1 MTRIDPMKINAEIIQ
16 NLRKEYGDA
25 FYLLDSE
32 QFKSNFQ
39 ELKSAFQKY
48 YSNFNIAYSYK
59 TNYTPK
65 LCRIVN
71 ELGGY
76 AEVVS
81 EMELEIA
88 LKVGVNYDHI
98 IWNGPIKTPEILEDF
113 LIKGGAC
120 NIDSIDELSIVKEI
134 VKRHPQAT
142 FNLGIRCNYNVA
154 DGVVSR
160 FGFDIDSDDFNE
172 VLNFIV
178 TTSNVVFR
186 NLQCH
191 FAKRQID
198 YWPARAQGM
207 ISLINRIGIIPP
219 RIDIGGGLFGKMDNE
234 LKAQFANP
242 IPSYEDYAKS
252 VAPLFAEY
260 FKEKS
265 VKPELIIEPGSA
277 LVGDCMKFV
286 GTVKTIK
293 NIRGKYFA
301 TILGSQKN
309 ISMSGVNPPLK
320 VISMGINV
328 EEEYRNLDMVGF
340 TCIEGDVLYH
350 DYNGPL
356 AIGDA
361 VIFSNCGSYSLVMK
375 PPFILP
381 NFPVLDICSGKTEVI
396 KRAENFDDL
405 FHTFKF

>member
-1 MTRIDPMKINAEIIQ
+1 MELTAKI
-16 NLRKEYGDA
+16 LRDLRNEYGQA
-25 FYLLDSE
+25 FYLLDSC
-32 QFKSNFQ
+32 QFAENFK
-39 ELKSAFQKY
+39 ELKSAFQEY
-48 YSNFNIAYSYK
+48 YPDFNIAYSYK

-88 LKVGVNYDHI
+88 LRVGVKYDRI
-98 IWNGPIKTPEILEDF
+98 IWNGPIKEPTILEDF
-113 LIKGGAC
+113 LTKGGTC
-120 NIDSIDELSIVKEI
+120 NVDSLDELSIIKKI
-134 VKRHPQAT
+134 VASHADKQI
-142 FNLGIRCNYNVA
+142 NLGIRCNYDVN
-154 DGVVSR
+154 DSVVSR
-160 FGFDIDSDDFNE
+160 FGFDVDSSDFSE
-172 VLNFIV
+172 VLDYI
-178 TTSNVVFR
+178 TSTSNIIFK

-198 YWPARAQGM
+198 YWPSRATGM
-207 ISLINRIGIIPP
+207 IALLDRIGIIPP
-219 RIDIGGGLFGKMDNE
+219 RIDIGGGLFGKMPDD
-234 LKAQFANP
+234 LKAQFSSN
-242 IPSYEDYAKS
+242 IPSYEDYAKA
-252 VAPLFAEY
+252 VAPLFADH
-260 FKEKS
+260 FKDKP

-286 GTVKTIK
+286 GTIKTIK
-293 NIRGKYFA
+293 NVRGKWFA

-309 ISMSGVNPPLK
+309 ISMSGVNPPIH
-320 VISMGINV
+320 VFPMEIND
-328 EEEYRNLDMVGF
+328 EKNYKNLDMVGF

-350 DYNGPL
+350 NYSGTL

-361 VIFSNCGSYSLVMK
+361 VVFCNCGSYSIVMK

-381 NFPVLDICSGKTEVI
+381 NFPVLDICSGTPEVI